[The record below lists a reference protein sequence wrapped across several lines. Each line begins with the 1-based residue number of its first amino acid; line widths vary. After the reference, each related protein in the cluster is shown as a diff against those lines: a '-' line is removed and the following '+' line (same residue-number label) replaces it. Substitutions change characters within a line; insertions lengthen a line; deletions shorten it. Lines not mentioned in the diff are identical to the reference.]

1 MGTIFYRLYQPCGL
15 FNQLTSLELAIGLS
29 NRYNKSLV
37 IHNINNPY
45 SNEYK
50 SRVPVYSANYKFN
63 DRRGLVDTG
72 VFPRITELVNWK
84 NKEQS
89 VFIDD
94 SVDKF
99 TEENLVV
106 ENLMMYYSSD
116 DDNLKENE
124 SDFSEN
130 REKLLIGD
138 FNNIHLKNTL
148 GYYSRFFFNRNT
160 ELDSVLSSIRFDEG
174 YYELAE
180 QVARSIG
187 DFNGAHFRLTD
198 HKSFFDPDIN
208 ILDSG
213 LNRLD
218 NSLPIVMCTDQQDSE
233 IVKNSSYKFLLL
245 DNYILNNFYKEFRQ
259 FKFKEEVSFGILN
272 NLVMHYSK
280 DFIGSP
286 GSTYTG
292 YIYRSINQKQELDL
306 KLFMEDPHIQNG
318 IYSWNGYN
326 NKDIYTKQ
334 WWREWKE
341 SKLNV

>member
-1 MGTIFYRLYQPCGL
+1 
-15 FNQLTSLELAIGLS
+15 
-29 NRYNKSLV
+29 
-37 IHNINNPY
+37 
-45 SNEYK
+45 
-50 SRVPVYSANYKFN
+50 VYSANYKFN

-99 TEENLVV
+99 TEENLVI

-180 QVARSIG
+180 QIARSIG
-187 DFNGAHFRLTD
+187 DFNGSHFRLTD

-306 KLFMEDPHIQNG
+306 KLFMEDPHTQNG